1 MRKLFNLCF
10 FLFATCV
17 FAQKMVLSGTVKDA
31 KGQQIIPFAN
41 LIVSDFQQNVL
52 GFSSTDKNG
61 EFIIEI
67 PKEIQKVYINVTA
80 LNYLE
85 FFTEHDFSSGTKIIL
100 FLEPSEIDLEEI
112 VITVKAYQDVLNLN
126 MEEMNLSK
134 TASLRDILNK
144 TDGVIVSKD
153 GGISFQGKPINKILI
168 NGKEVFLNQNKIALD
183 NLNYEIMDTL
193 QIINNFKDRF
203 SLDYSGQKESVINI
217 KTKSEFK
224 GVLKSEIEA
233 GYGFKDSYRLY
244 GKGFLFSDKLN
255 AFMTSGINNIGKREI
270 SGKDIPPKIYNNLSS
285 KFNTTLNP
293 FFMEDFQMSK
303 NNSSNVN
310 LTLRWEGEKS
320 KIGLVFNNA
329 NIDTERNTSYST
341 SEGNQLL
348 SQGNFDNSEKGS
360 FFATTLNYDR
370 IITSKTILNN
380 VFSLLAL
387 KNTSHRN
394 SMDSLFYPKHQ
405 NTAENIK
412 VNPRNLALSNN
423 LKLSTI
429 LNKNSLIDIYFD
441 LYHEKNKNSLEAI
454 LASGSYF
461 DVYQNDTYLK
471 NNLFLFGNHQLKLN
485 KSTFNSGIGF
495 NHSEENADQIIKENL
510 IRSQQK
516 VKRSVKNIESRFSL
530 TGTIK
535 KLEYH
540 ISLSPVFFLSSQH
553 EKKSF
558 LKTNNRL
565 TYNFQPQN
573 NLVFTFDR
581 SYHFFDI
588 NSMYDTIIQSYNNR
602 TINSFSHLDN
612 FSYANQGSIG
622 WYNNQVSKNRN
633 LFAEYKFKQEKHA
646 MQSVLDSISDKTFYY
661 SNQIF
666 NDSYKHHLNFGVNKS
681 FYIGES
687 YHRLTVGTNLKV
699 MKSKYNT
706 MVDNAFSKVDVT
718 TWNPEIHV
726 GFLPRNSFVKELK
739 NTTAW
744 NQQIFRIN
752 HAEITTQTT
761 FNNTFSIR
769 GHDGKIEWN
778 LDLIYKHYNTKD
790 TNFGVPDLGV
800 FLKYDFTERIS
811 ISVTGQSM
819 LSLFELNDFNSMF
832 TQSDGNIIS
841 RTTTKDNLGYL
852 LFNVSYKL

>member
-31 KGQQIIPFAN
+31 EGQQIIPFAN

-255 AFMTSGINNIGKREI
+255 AFVTTGINNIGKREI

-310 LTLRWEGEKS
+310 LTLRWEAKKS

-329 NIDTERNTSYST
+329 NIDTERKTSYST

-348 SQGNFDNSEKGS
+348 SQGTFDNSEKGG
-360 FFATTLNYDR
+360 FYAATLNYDR
-370 IITSKTILNN
+370 IITSKTVLNN

-405 NTAENIK
+405 NTADNIA

-441 LYHEKNKNSLEAI
+441 LYHEKNKNSLDAK
-454 LASGSYF
+454 LASDLHS

-471 NNLFLFGNHQLKLN
+471 NSLFLFGNHQLKLN

-495 NHSEENADQIIKENL
+495 NHSEENADQIIEENL
-510 IRSQQK
+510 IRSQQI
-516 VKRSVKNIESRFSL
+516 VKRSVNNIESRFAL

-540 ISLSPVFFLSSQH
+540 FSLSPVLFFSSQY

-573 NLVFTFDR
+573 NLVLTFDR
-581 SYHFFDI
+581 SYSLFDI

-602 TINSFSHLDN
+602 TINSFSHLNN
-612 FSYANQGSIG
+612 FSHTNQASIG
-622 WYNNQVSKNRN
+622 WYFNQVPKNRSF
-633 LFAEYKFKQEKHA
+633 LAEYKFKQERNF
-646 MQSVLDSISDKTFYY
+646 MQTVLASISDKTFYY

-666 NDSYKHHLNFGVNKS
+666 NDSYKHHLNFGFNKS

-706 MVDNAFSKVDVT
+706 KVNNAFSKVDIT
-718 TWNPEIHV
+718 TWNPEIHI
-726 GFLPRNSFVKELK
+726 GFLPRNSFVKEIK
-739 NTTAW
+739 NTSAW

-752 HAEITTQTT
+752 HAKITTQRT

-769 GHDGKIEWN
+769 GHDRKVEWN
-778 LDLIYKHYNTKD
+778 LDLIYNHYNTKD
-790 TNFGVPDLGV
+790 TNFGVLDLGV
-800 FLKYDFTERIS
+800 FLKYDFNDKISTS
-811 ISVTGQSM
+811 ISGHS
-819 LSLFELNDFNSMF
+819 LFSLFELNNFNSVY
-832 TQSDGNIIS
+832 TQNEGNILS
-841 RTTTKDNLGYL
+841 KTLTKDNLGYL